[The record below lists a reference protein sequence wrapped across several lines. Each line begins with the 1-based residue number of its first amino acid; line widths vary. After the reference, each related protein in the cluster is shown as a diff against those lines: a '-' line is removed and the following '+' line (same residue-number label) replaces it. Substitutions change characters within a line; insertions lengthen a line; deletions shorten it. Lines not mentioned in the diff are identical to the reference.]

1 MLDWKQNYYVYD
13 IAMLKKLLIA
23 HITLLL
29 LFGSASAEKIDKVNV
44 SGNERISKDTII
56 IFGEIDLN
64 DDFDDNLI
72 NNILKNL
79 YNTNFFQDIKIS
91 ITNKTLNI
99 NVVENP
105 IIQRVELLGIKA
117 KKMKDPIFEQI
128 RLKKNNSYNEY
139 LVKKDKELILNILK
153 TSGFYFAEVKLEKI
167 ENPNNTVALIYN
179 IDLGKKAKIRKIKFI
194 GDKKYKNRKL
204 FRIIASEE
212 NKFWKFISNKK
223 LLNEGRIDLDKRL
236 LTNYYRNKGYYN
248 VKVESSFAEF
258 LDEGDFDLIFNI
270 NAGEKF
276 FFNNLK
282 LDLPTDYDRNNFS
295 RIDSLFNKLKN
306 EVYSY
311 NAIDKILKEVEL
323 VALKKEYDSINATVK
338 QNIVKKNKLDFTII
352 INELEKNYV
361 ERINITGN
369 NITREEVIRNNLV
382 VDEGDTFNKILHNK
396 SINNIK
402 ALNFFKSVDS
412 EVITGKNDKTK
423 IINIE
428 VEEKPTGE
436 ISAGAG
442 VGTSGTMLA
451 FAVSENNFLGRGIEF
466 SSNVELTDESIRGA
480 FSVANPN
487 FKGTSQKVFASV
499 QSSETDRLVKH
510 GYKTT
515 KTGFTLGS
523 KFEYYENVF
532 LSPSISTYYESLKTD
547 SSASSLLSK
556 QKGTYF
562 DTDIN
567 YTFDYDKRNQKFQTT
582 DGFRSRFN
590 QSIPIISDTSA
601 LINGY
606 EFNYYTELLEEMI
619 GTFSFYG
626 KTINS
631 ITGDDV
637 RISERLYMPT
647 SKLRGFQR
655 GKVGPVD
662 NNDYVGGN
670 YISAVNIVTTLPNVM
685 PNWQNTDFSFFID
698 AGNVWGVDYSST
710 VDDSNKIRSS
720 AGIALDWFTPVGP
733 LSFSY
738 AGVLSKGKNDKTESF
753 RFNLGTTF

>member
-1 MLDWKQNYYVYD
+1 
-13 IAMLKKLLIA
+13 MLKKLLIA

-487 FKGTSQKVFASV
+487 FKGTSQEVFASV

-547 SSASSLLSK
+547 TSASSLLSK